1 LKLKKHLRRCNRR
14 RLLLELF
21 EAVSDEVVART
32 SIDGFSKAASVNVW
46 AERSLTRL
54 VGSDGLF
61 GLMIIGSTGL
71 PTKKLFILTG
81 DLLNSLE

>member
-1 LKLKKHLRRCNRR
+1 MKLKNRLRRCNRH

-21 EAVSDEVVART
+21 EAVDEVVART
-32 SIDGFSKAASVNVW
+32 SIDGFSKVASVNVW

-71 PTKKLFILTG
+71 PTKKLFILSRG
-81 DLLNSLE
+81 LLNSLE

>member
-1 LKLKKHLRRCNRR
+1 MKLKKCLRRCNRC

-21 EAVSDEVVART
+21 EAVDEVVART
-32 SIDGFSKAASVNVW
+32 SINGFSKVASVNVW

-71 PTKKLFILTG
+71 PTKKLFILSRG
-81 DLLNSLE
+81 LLNSLE